1 MAGSIADFKASFNTD
16 LARPNRF
23 DVLIPVPLG
32 LIQYVRSTRQLT
44 MRCEATELP
53 GRTIATGSTKIYNIE
68 EKYPYQTTYSD
79 ISLTFIVSDD
89 MNEKKFFDA
98 WLDWINPSNGSMNM
112 KYKTEY
118 AVPITVYQY
127 DLQNKISYSAQLL
140 DAFPVSTNGMSL
152 DWSSDGSHKLT
163 VTFAYTRWR
172 NNSLEAQALEF
183 FDATLATARAAIQ

>member
-89 MNEKKFFDA
+89 MNEKKFF
-98 WLDWINPSNGSMNM
+98 
-112 KYKTEY
+112 E
-118 AVPITVYQY
+118 
-127 DLQNKISYSAQLL
+127 
-140 DAFPVSTNGMSL
+140 
-152 DWSSDGSHKLT
+152 H
-163 VTFAYTRWR
+163 
-172 NNSLEAQALEF
+172 
-183 FDATLATARAAIQ
+183 